1 VVGNPELTCLCFGL
15 CQIVN
20 ALIEFRTSSTLPP
33 CARVTAHPSITGWK
47 TAPRASGADDAAS
60 VLFRHEVAG
69 LIVLRSFGEKTHPN
83 VLMHYSDVWCSDPS
97 FGCTTASL
105 P

>member
-1 VVGNPELTCLCFGL
+1 MKYSPMRSLINPNRKNNCPCFG
-15 CQIVN
+15 
-20 ALIEFRTSSTLPP
+20 
-33 CARVTAHPSITGWK
+33 RVTAHPSITGWK
-47 TAPRASGADDAAS
+47 TAPRAFGADDAAS

-69 LIVLRSFGEKTHPN
+69 LIVLRSFGEKTHLN
-83 VLMHYSDVWCSDPS
+83 VLTHYSDVWCSDPS

>member
-33 CARVTAHPSITGWK
+33 WPESPPTRQ
-47 TAPRASGADDAAS
+47 
-60 VLFRHEVAG
+60 
-69 LIVLRSFGEKTHPN
+69 
-83 VLMHYSDVWCSDPS
+83 
-97 FGCTTASL
+97 L
-105 P
+105 PVGQQIG